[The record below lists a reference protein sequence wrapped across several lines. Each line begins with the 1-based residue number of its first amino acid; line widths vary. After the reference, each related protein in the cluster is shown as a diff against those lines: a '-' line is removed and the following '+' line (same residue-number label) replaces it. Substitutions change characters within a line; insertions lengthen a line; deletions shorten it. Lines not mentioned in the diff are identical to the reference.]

1 MVPACLFLSALLLQ
15 TPAIPPQASMEKER
29 GDNLVASNNLESAMR
44 AYDEAIRLAPN
55 YVEAFNQRGVTQ
67 VRLGR
72 MEEAVASFEKALEI
86 DPNYAMAVYNRGF
99 ALKKLGRHEDVV
111 RAFNHYVALMP
122 EDASGYFQLA
132 EGNYA
137 CDAMPEAL
145 AAYERFLA
153 MEKNPS
159 QTKKIEHAQK
169 RVADLRTKV
178 ASAPQ
183 AQPQAPAALAPQA
196 APMPP
201 KDVSPS
207 SVLFV
212 TPERESLSR
221 AKMAE
226 GVTLRAEGKLRESIF
241 ALQAAVQANP
251 NDPTALHELA
261 ESYAAKEY
269 FVQAAVRWE
278 KVLAMNPAPAMR
290 AQVQERLDE
299 AYRQMEARGIQ
310 RQSGATAPNE

>member
-29 GDNLVASNNLESAMR
+29 GDNLVASNDLESAMR

-55 YVEAFNQRGVTQ
+55 YVEALNQRGVTQ

-72 MEEAVASFEKALEI
+72 MEDAVASFERALEL

-111 RAFNHYVALMP
+111 RAFTHYVELMP

-137 CDAMPEAL
+137 CAALPEAL

-153 MEKNPS
+153 MEKNPA

-169 RVADLRTKV
+169 RVADLKTKV
-178 ASAPQ
+178 APAPQ
-183 AQPQAPAALAPQA
+183 SPAPAAVAPQA
-196 APMPP
+196 APMAI

-226 GVTLRAEGKLRESIF
+226 GVTLRAEGKLRDSIF

-269 FVQAAVRWE
+269 FAQAAARWE

-299 AYRQMEARGIQ
+299 AYRQMEARGLQ
-310 RQSGATAPNE
+310 RPTPN